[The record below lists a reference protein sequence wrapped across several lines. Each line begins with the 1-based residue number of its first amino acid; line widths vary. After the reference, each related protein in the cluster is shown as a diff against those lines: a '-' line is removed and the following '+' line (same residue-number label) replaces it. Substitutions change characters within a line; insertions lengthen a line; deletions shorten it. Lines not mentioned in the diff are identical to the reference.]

1 MTNSDTHMP
10 PTLITRLI
18 KIMLIGLI
26 LGLAYVM
33 LQSCSKPK
41 TGLERY
47 GKASLSKLT
56 VLSPPP
62 ARPSATFFTP
72 EGEETTLAQ
81 LQDGPAKGKV
91 ILVNLWATWCPPCI
105 AEMPSLNE
113 LQAQYGDERFEV
125 ITINF
130 DRDPKLGETFL
141 REKAL
146 TNLPYYHN
154 PNFALAREYAVAGL
168 PLTII
173 YSPSGAERA
182 RLLGEADWTS
192 PEAERLIEALKT
204 E

>member
-1 MTNSDTHMP
+1 MP

-26 LGLAYVM
+26 VGLAYVM

-41 TGLERY
+41 TGLEQY

-62 ARPSATFFTP
+62 ARPAAVFLTP
-72 EGEETTLAQ
+72 MGEEITLAQ
-81 LQDGPAKGKV
+81 LQNGPAKGKV

-113 LQAQYGDERFEV
+113 LQAQYGDDGFEV

-130 DRDPKLGETFL
+130 DRDATLGETFL
-141 REKAL
+141 REKGL
-146 TNLPYYHN
+146 SNLPFYHN
-154 PNFALAREYAVAGL
+154 PNFALAREYAVAGF
-168 PLTII
+168 PLTVI
-173 YSPSGAERA
+173 YSENGAERA

-192 PEAERLIEALKT
+192 PEAERLIEALKG

>member
-1 MTNSDTHMP
+1 MP

-18 KIMLIGLI
+18 KIML
-26 LGLAYVM
+26 LGLALGIAYVM

-41 TGLERY
+41 SGLEQY

-56 VLSPPP
+56 VISPPP
-62 ARPSATFFTP
+62 ARPAAVFLTP
-72 EGEETTLAQ
+72 DGEEITLAK
-81 LQDGPAKGKV
+81 LQSQRTQGKV

-105 AEMPSLNE
+105 AEMPSLNK
-113 LQAQYGDERFEV
+113 LQEQYGDERFEV

-130 DRDPKLGETFL
+130 DRDAALGETFL
-141 REKAL
+141 RDKGL
-146 TNLPYYHN
+146 TNLPFYHN
-154 PNFALAREYAVAGL
+154 PNFALAREYAVAGF

-173 YSPSGAERA
+173 YSPGGAERA

-192 PEAERLIEALKT
+192 PEARRLIEALKT